1 MIKLFSENDIDFS
14 SNGEKI
20 IIPSKA
26 KIHKED
32 NGNYYLDLE
41 TDLSY
46 LNILKK
52 DKIIVA
58 NIQNGEDAFRIGNI
72 EKNKNKIK
80 IRCWHLFYDTKN
92 YLILDSYIVNKNCN
106 DALDHINNATDNSSP
121 FSTISDINKLNSFRC
136 VRKSLYEA
144 VSVILERWGGHL
156 VRNAFNIEI
165 RNKIG
170 NDNGVLVRY
179 GKNLKDIS
187 CSDIWDS
194 VVTKLLPVGKDG
206 ILLPEKYIYSKKQY
220 NIPYTKS
227 ISFEQNDIDQENYK
241 SEDEYKTALIEDL
254 RKKAQNYVEI
264 NSVPKVNYTL
274 KANLEKISDI
284 GDFIEVVDERLNINI
299 ITQLIA
305 FEYDCILEKYTELQ
319 FGNFNKK
326 LSELSTTITNETKKE
341 IDESNNV
348 FKVTLGKE
356 LKEIKQAYNKFLG
369 NSYQILESDRL
380 LFVDSLPKETAKNVM
395 MISAAGIAFSQNG
408 IEGDFN
414 SAWTIDGTM
423 DMQKINVINL
433 VADMIK
439 GGTLKLGSSLNQS
452 GIIEVYDETNKLICI
467 LDKNGLKMYGK
478 DDSQII
484 LNSEVGFV
492 GFDKNKNKTF
502 WVDKDEFHMKKSI
515 VEEEIT
521 FFNKQSIIPLTI
533 IDENNKIT
541 NDGIA
546 LISRYKERKF

>member
-1 MIKLFSENDIDFS
+1 MIKLFNENDIDFS

-26 KIHKED
+26 KIYKED

-46 LNILKK
+46 LNIFKK

-58 NIQNGEDAFRIGNI
+58 NTPQGEDAFRIGNI

-80 IRCWHLFYDTKN
+80 VRCWHLFYDTKN

-106 DALDHINNATDNSSP
+106 DALDHLNNATDNSSQ
-121 FSTISDINKLNSFRC
+121 FSTISDINKLSSFRC

-144 VSVILERWGGHL
+144 ISVILERWGGHL
-156 VRNAFNIEI
+156 IRNEFNIEI

-187 CSDIWDS
+187 CNDIWDS

-220 NIPYTKS
+220 NIPYTKT

-241 SEDEYKTALIEDL
+241 SEEEYKTALVEDL
-254 RKKAQNYVEI
+254 RNKAQNYVEI

-274 KANLEKISDI
+274 KANLEKISDV

-299 ITQLIA
+299 LTQLIS

-326 LSELSTTITNETKKE
+326 LSELSNTITNETKKE
-341 IDESNNV
+341 IDESNNI

-356 LKEIKQAYNKFLG
+356 LNEIKQAYNKFLG
-369 NSYQILESDRL
+369 NSYQILENDRL

-395 MISAAGIAFSQNG
+395 MISAAGITFSQNG

-452 GIIEVYDETNKLICI
+452 GIIEIYDETNKLICI

-478 DDSQII
+478 DDSQIV
-484 LNSEVGFV
+484 LNPEIGFV
-492 GFDKNKNKTF
+492 GFDKYQNKIF
-502 WVDKDEFHMKKSI
+502 WIDKDEFHMKKSI

-533 IDENNKIT
+533 LDENNKIT

-546 LISRYKERKF
+546 FISRYKERKV

>member
-32 NGNYYLDLE
+32 NGSYYLDLE

-52 DKIIVA
+52 DKIIVV
-58 NIQNGEDAFRIGNI
+58 NTQNGEDSFRIGNI

-165 RNKIG
+165 RKKIG

-254 RKKAQNYVEI
+254 RKKAQDYVEI

-274 KANLEKISDI
+274 KANLEKISDV

-356 LKEIKQAYNKFLG
+356 LSEIKKAYNKFLG
-369 NSYQILESDRL
+369 NSYQILENDRL

-395 MISAAGIAFSQNG
+395 MISSAGIAFSQNG

>member
-32 NGNYYLDLE
+32 NGSYYLDLE

-52 DKIIVA
+52 DKIIVVHT
-58 NIQNGEDAFRIGNI
+58 QNGEDSFRIGNI

-165 RNKIG
+165 RKKIG

-254 RKKAQNYVEI
+254 RKKAQDYVEI

-274 KANLEKISDI
+274 KANLEKISDV

-356 LKEIKQAYNKFLG
+356 LSEIKKAYNKFLG
-369 NSYQILESDRL
+369 NSYQILENDRL

-395 MISAAGIAFSQNG
+395 MISSAGIAFSQNG

>member
-1 MIKLFSENDIDFS
+1 MIKLFSENDINFS

-58 NIQNGEDAFRIGNI
+58 NTPNGEDSFRIGNI

-254 RKKAQNYVEI
+254 RKKAQDYVEI

-274 KANLEKISDI
+274 KANLEKISDV

-356 LKEIKQAYNKFLG
+356 LSEIKKAYNKFLG

-395 MISAAGIAFSQNG
+395 MISSAGIAFSQNG

-452 GIIEVYDETNKLICI
+452 GIIEVYDETNKLICV

>member
-52 DKIIVA
+52 DKIIVT
-58 NIQNGEDAFRIGNI
+58 NIPNGEDSFRIGNI

-144 VSVILERWGGHL
+144 VSVILERWRGHL

>member
-1 MIKLFSENDIDFS
+1 MIKIFGENDVDFS
-14 SNGEKI
+14 SNGDKI
-20 IIPSKA
+20 IIPKKA
-26 KIHKED
+26 KIYKED

-41 TDLSY
+41 VDLSY
-46 LNILKK
+46 SDFIKK
-52 DKIIVA
+52 DKIIVV
-58 NIQNGEDAFRIGNI
+58 NSPQGEDSFRIWNI
-72 EKNKNKIK
+72 EKTKTKIK
-80 IRCWHLFYDTKN
+80 VRCMHTFYDCKN
-92 YLILDSYIVNKNCN
+92 YLILDSYVVNKNCN
-106 DALDHINNATDNSSP
+106 DALDHLNNATDNISP
-121 FSTISDINKLNSFRC
+121 FQTISNITNIASFRC

-144 VSVILERWGGHL
+144 ISVILERWGGHL
-156 VRNAFNIEI
+156 VRRNFNIEI
-165 RNKIG
+165 RDKIG

-187 CSDIWDS
+187 CVYDWDS

-206 ILLPEKYIYSKKQY
+206 LLLEEKYVYSKKQY
-220 NIPYTKS
+220 NIPYTKT
-227 ISFEQNDIDQENYK
+227 INFDQNNIEQENYK
-241 SEDEYKTALIEDL
+241 NENDYKNALIEDL
-254 RKKAQNYVEI
+254 RTKSQNYVEI
-264 NSVPKVNYTL
+264 NSIPKINYTL

-284 GDFIEVVDERLNINI
+284 GDIIEVIDERLNINI

-326 LSELSTTITNETKKE
+326 LSELTSTIYNETKNE
-341 IDESNNV
+341 IENNNTNI
-348 FKVTLGKE
+348 KITLGEE
-356 LKEIKQAYNKFLG
+356 LKEIKKVYNKFLG
-369 NSYQILESDRL
+369 NSYQILEKDRL

-408 IEGDFN
+408 IEGEFN

-439 GGTLKLGSSLNQS
+439 GGTLKLGSNLNQS
-452 GIIEVYDETNKLICI
+452 GIIEVYDETNKLICV
-467 LDKNGLKMYGK
+467 LDKSGLKMYGS
-478 DDSQII
+478 DGSQIV
-484 LNSEVGFV
+484 LNPDIGFA
-492 GFDKNKNKTF
+492 GYNKYNAKTF
-502 WVDKDEFHMKKSI
+502 WADKDEFHMKKSV

-533 IDENNKIT
+533 TDDNNKVI

-546 LISRYKERKF
+546 LISRYKERNF

>member
-1 MIKLFSENDIDFS
+1 MIRIFNENDTDFS
-14 SNGEKI
+14 SNGDI
-20 IIPSKA
+20 IVSPIKA
-26 KIHKED
+26 KIYKED

-46 LNILKK
+46 SEFLKK
-52 DKIIVA
+52 DKIIIV
-58 NIQNGEDAFRIGNI
+58 NIPTGTDAFRIGNI
-72 EKNKNKIK
+72 EKSKTKLK
-80 IRCWHLFYDTKN
+80 VRCWHVFYDTKN

-106 DALDHINNATDNSSP
+106 DALDHLNNATDNSSP
-121 FSTISDINKLNSFRC
+121 FSTISDINKLSSFRC
-136 VRKSLYEA
+136 VRKSFYEA
-144 VSVILERWGGHL
+144 ISVILERWGGHL

-187 CSDIWDS
+187 CSDVWDS

-220 NIPYTKS
+220 IIPYTKT
-227 ISFEQNDIDQENYK
+227 ISFEQNDIEQENYK
-241 SEDEYKTALIEDL
+241 SEEEYKTALVEDL
-254 RKKAQNYVEI
+254 RNKAQNYVEI

-356 LKEIKQAYNKFLG
+356 LNEIKKAYNKFLG

-452 GIIEVYDETNKLICI
+452 GIIEIYDETNKLICI

-478 DDSQII
+478 DDSQIV
-484 LNSEVGFV
+484 LNPEIGFV
-492 GFDKNKNKTF
+492 GFDKYQNKIF

-533 IDENNKIT
+533 LDENNKIT

-546 LISRYKERKF
+546 LISRYKERKV

>member
-32 NGNYYLDLE
+32 NGSYYLDLE

-52 DKIIVA
+52 DKIIVV
-58 NIQNGEDAFRIGNI
+58 NTQNGEDSFRIGNI

-165 RNKIG
+165 RKKIG

-254 RKKAQNYVEI
+254 RKKAQDYVEI

-274 KANLEKISDI
+274 KANLEKISDV

-356 LKEIKQAYNKFLG
+356 LSEIKKAYNKFLE
-369 NSYQILESDRL
+369 NSYQILENDRL

-395 MISAAGIAFSQNG
+395 MISSAGIAFSQNG

>member
-52 DKIIVA
+52 DKIIVT
-58 NIQNGEDAFRIGNI
+58 NIPNGEDSFRIGNI